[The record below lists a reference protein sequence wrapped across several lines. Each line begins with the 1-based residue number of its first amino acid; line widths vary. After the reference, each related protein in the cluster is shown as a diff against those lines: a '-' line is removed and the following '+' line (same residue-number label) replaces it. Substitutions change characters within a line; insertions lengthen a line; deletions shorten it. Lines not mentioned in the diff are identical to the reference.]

1 MIRTC
6 WHWLIWLRSMV
17 LCRELEAI
25 SPHLLYILFEQSPKR
40 CNFSCFI
47 QHVYC
52 VTCILWKLKNWMW
65 SQIPHISHNPLWGF
79 KFYLGWI
86 CKFTPTQ
93 IFLSIIYLS
102 GNKLFL
108 QHTKLIIN
116 VPWYMY
122 LIYVKLFS
130 LYYQYCEVLLSFHFH
145 LYHITWSGN
154 NSELG
159 GGAILRYKPYVF
171 KESPPLHVF
180 GVQLQIQLCRLYK
193 YLI

>member
-1 MIRTC
+1 MLA
-6 WHWLIWLRSMV
+6 LIDLAEIHGTVQRARSN
-17 LCRELEAI
+17 I
-25 SPHLLYILFEQSPKR
+25 SSFTIHFVWTIPQKMQFFMFYTTY
-40 CNFSCFI
+40 
-47 QHVYC
+47 VYC

-79 KFYLGWI
+79 KFYFGWI

-122 LIYVKLFS
+122 LINLKLFS
-130 LYYQYCEVLLSFHFH
+130 LSYEYCEVLLSFHFH

-159 GGAILRYKPYVF
+159 GGCNFEVQTLCFQRESSPSCFWSAITNTTM
-171 KESPPLHVF
+171 
-180 GVQLQIQLCRLYK
+180 
-193 YLI
+193 